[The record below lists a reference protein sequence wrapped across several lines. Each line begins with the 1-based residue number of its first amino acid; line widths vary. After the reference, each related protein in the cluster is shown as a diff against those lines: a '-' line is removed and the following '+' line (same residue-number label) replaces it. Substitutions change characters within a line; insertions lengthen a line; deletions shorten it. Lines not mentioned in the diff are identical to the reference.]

1 MVGGVGVALT
11 VGARAVLGG
20 LLQTG
25 VDSVSNAIQQSP
37 PKVDI
42 TIEKG
47 RNADI
52 ILAKIRNR
60 IENRF
65 APHDK
70 AGKFVVDSINFRMN
84 QQIDETGTPW
94 AKLKESTVARRRFP
108 GKRILEQT
116 RSLKKSIR
124 HEVLNTSRTFSVG
137 LPARKFGSLKKE
149 TITRISPEKFAS
161 RRQSLK
167 ARTHQTGG
175 GRNIPARP
183 FIGLSSRDRR
193 EIERIF
199 ENFVRITVRRG
210 ARAQR

>member
-1 MVGGVGVALT
+1 MVAGIAVTVGV
-11 VGARAVLGG
+11 RAVLGG
-20 LLQTG
+20 LLQKG
-25 VDSVSNAIQQSP
+25 VESVTNAMQKAP
-37 PKVDI
+37 PKVDVS
-42 TIEKG
+42 IEKG

-65 APHDK
+65 EPHNK

-94 AKLKESTVARRRFP
+94 PKLEDDTIARRRFP
-108 GKRILEQT
+108 GRRTLDQT
-116 RSLKKSIR
+116 RTLKKSIK
-124 HEVLNTSRTFSVG
+124 HEVIGTQRTFNVG
-137 LPARKFGSLKKE
+137 LQARTFGTLKKE
-149 TITRISPEKFAS
+149 TVTRISPEKFAS

-193 EIERIF
+193 EIARIF
-199 ENFVRITVRRG
+199 GSFVRVTVQKG